1 MIKKKGPTF
10 YQIGL
15 IALSE
20 KVFQLNGIRNKLSN
34 RLLTVVSET
43 RERNPPDPS
52 MKHVLAL
59 LLAIS
64 KTPDSQ
70 ESYPS
75 AKRFA
80 SQRDFYTDYF
90 EDELIAQSCSVYCP
104 MISAWESLSTCEYL
118 KAADRQ
124 IEAEGEHTKMYLPE
138 TSQNRL
144 RLELQNALMNAPEIG
159 HLRGLLLRENGG
171 ILSLVNQISAD
182 HPEASTENLATL
194 RTIFKI
200 SLCRSDACSI
210 FCDILT
216 SQMKHDAS
224 IITSAE
230 EYKNTVKASYVESL
244 LKLKR
249 KFETIVREGMRDYK
263 QLKDHMDGVFPQI
276 IRSLPA
282 DEIATQLAIHYNLL
296 LKKAGTKEE
305 HLEEAICVLQ
315 YLTDKDVFENVH
327 RKHLKRRLLM
337 SEASEDQRELEGTL
351 MNLIKPHYDTTTM
364 ELMFRDYK
372 MAIAERNTWMSY
384 LETRP
389 MSIEFRPMVLNTN
402 RWNQE
407 SLGLILPP
415 ILQEVVDTYTAWYS
429 SVHTSRKLNWIGLG
443 TATVNYKCNGRTYRL
458 SLEATP
464 QLVFL
469 LQFSDVDTLSLD
481 SISASTGASAATVTR
496 FLAPFAAAKIGVLVK
511 SKTSDDYSINSKFKP
526 STNIVKI
533 PMGAR
538 SVAADD
544 KSKTV
549 SEISDSR
556 RAQTQAAI
564 VRMMKQS
571 KALQHADLMARV
583 MEELTKRF
591 KPDPKA
597 IKHEIAF
604 LIQEGYLKRSEADN
618 NIYEYQA

>member
-1 MIKKKGPTF
+1 MIKRKGPTF

-15 IALSE
+15 LALSE
-20 KVFQLNGIRNKLSN
+20 KVFQLNGIRHKLSS
-34 RLLTVVSET
+34 RLLEVVADT
-43 RERNPPDPS
+43 REKNPPDAS

-70 ESYPS
+70 DTYPS
-75 AKRFA
+75 TKRFA
-80 SQRDFYTDYF
+80 SQKDFYAEYF
-90 EDELIAQSCSVYCP
+90 EDALLVQARSVYCP
-104 MISAWESLSTCEYL
+104 LIPTWESLSTCAYL
-118 KAADRQ
+118 EAAAREV
-124 IEAEGEHTKMYLPE
+124 EAESEHTKMYLPE
-138 TSQNRL
+138 TSQVRL
-144 RLELQNALMNAPEIG
+144 RLEMQNSLMNAPEVG
-159 HLRGLLLRENGG
+159 GLRGLLQRENGG
-171 ILSLVNQISAD
+171 VLTLVNQISTD
-182 HPEASTENLATL
+182 HPEASPEILATL

-200 SLCRSDACSI
+200 SLCRTDACEI
-210 FCDILT
+210 FCDVLAQ
-216 SQMKHDAS
+216 QMKKDAS
-224 IITSAE
+224 VITAAE
-230 EYKNTVKASYVESL
+230 EFKNTVKASYVESL

-249 KFETIVREGMRDYK
+249 KYELIVHEGMRDYK
-263 QLKDHMDGVFPQI
+263 PLKDHMDGVFPSI
-276 IRSLPA
+276 IRALPT

-296 LKKAGTKEE
+296 LKKNGTKDE
-305 HLEEAICVLQ
+305 HLQEAICVLQ
-315 YLTDKDVFENVH
+315 YLTDKDIFENVH

-337 SEASEDQRELEGTL
+337 SEATEDQRELEGTL

-372 MAIAERNTWMSY
+372 MATTERNTWISFIEGQAMP
-384 LETRP
+384 L
-389 MSIEFRPMVLNTN
+389 EFRPLVLNTN

-407 SLGLILPP
+407 SLGLALPP
-415 ILQEVVDTYTAWYS
+415 LLQGVIDTYTAWYS

-443 TATVNYKCNGRTYRL
+443 TATVSYKAAGRTYRL
-458 SLEATP
+458 MLEATP

-469 LQFSDVDTLSLD
+469 LQFAEADNLTIED
-481 SISASTGASAATVTR
+481 ISNSTGASASTVMR
-496 FLAPFAAAKIGVLVK
+496 FIAPFAAAKIGVLVK
-511 SKTSDDYSINSKFKP
+511 NKGTESYSVNAKFKS
-526 STNIVKI
+526 STPVVKI

-538 SVAADD
+538 AVAADD
-544 KSKTV
+544 KSKTS

-597 IKHEIAF
+597 IKHEIAW